1 MHTMLPF
8 YPSPLWA
15 HLTSLSHDLITGG
28 SHDHTAHYSISNLF
42 SSRISHHLLRV
53 KFLWF
58 GKLWSCCGFYNIK
71 FSDCVDKK
79 SHKILMSWTLIPI
92 WYMTYPSLCT
102 YTIMS
107 SHLLLHPIG
116 WCPVTIKWTTDHFI
130 TAWRD
135 TPIAVNA
142 SENNRHC
149 YQRIS
154 PMKF

>member
-42 SSRISHHLLRV
+42 SSRISRHLLRV

-71 FSDCVDKK
+71 FSDSVDKK
-79 SHKILMSWTLIPI
+79 SHRILMSWTLIPI
-92 WYMTYPSLCT
+92 IWYMTYPSLCIHNNVIT
-102 YTIMS
+102 FAVTSHRMVPSHHKMDYTS
-107 SHLLLHPIG
+107 FH
-116 WCPVTIKWTTDHFI
+116 
-130 TAWRD
+130 
-135 TPIAVNA
+135 
-142 SENNRHC
+142 HC
-149 YQRIS
+149 LERYANCSQRFG
-154 PMKF
+154 K